1 MSLRMELTM
10 TNKMSTP
17 HAVVVGAGLGGMAAA
32 IRLRGRGYRVTLV
45 EANEQLGGRAS
56 VFKQDGYIFDAGP
69 TVVTAPYLFDEVFE
83 SVGRKTTDYFE
94 TVPVD
99 PRACGSVN
107 LSASAFLCD
116 RPGQGALRVL
126 FKQNV

>member
-1 MSLRMELTM
+1 MINRL
-10 TNKMSTP
+10 STP

-83 SVGRKTTDYFE
+83 AVGRKTTDYFE

-99 PRACGSVN
+99 PFYRVDFADGSQFDYVGEEERI
-107 LSASAFLCD
+107 LT
-116 RPGQGALRVL
+116 
-126 FKQNV
+126 